1 MSLGLL
7 SEADRQGGEQQKRED
22 EKVGVLKLRV
32 RYAAN
37 QSQAGLGGSYENEFD
52 FMSSIIQTLYFQ
64 TGQCNDK
71 ERY

>member
-7 SEADRQGGEQQKRED
+7 SEADRQGDEQQKRED

-37 QSQAGLGGSYENEFD
+37 QSQARLGGSYENEFD
-52 FMSSIIQTLYFQ
+52 FMSSIIQTLYF
-64 TGQCNDK
+64 
-71 ERY
+71 